1 MKMSSRMS
9 LKSLPVIYVVRII
22 NSNGACTNR
31 GKVTFGTILCYCIS
45 CYILQACNNLEH
57 WSKRQVCQKCKIQS
71 EANEDSLAF
80 LTSVQVIACLKK
92 VQKCSM
98 KQ

>member
-1 MKMSSRMS
+1 MERVQIMERLLLEQYFAIALTK
-9 LKSLPVIYVVRII
+9 
-22 NSNGACTNR
+22 
-31 GKVTFGTILCYCIS
+31 IS
-45 CYILQACNNLEH
+45 CYILQACNNL
-57 WSKRQVCQKCKIQS
+57 QVCQKCKIQN

-80 LTSVQVIACLKK
+80 LTSVQVIVCLKK